1 MFTGLIETI
10 GVITGVSRQGEV
22 VLLEISA
29 PDIAGGLKLGDSV
42 AVSGACLTVVSR
54 NDTSFTAEMMQET
67 MRVTKFNGMRTGSR
81 VNLERAMRA
90 DARFD
95 GHFVAGH
102 VDGTASVAGIEDYGR
117 TRKYTFS
124 AGKELTAV
132 MIEKGSVAID
142 GVSLTLTDVGEDSFS
157 VGIIPATLSDSTIS
171 DLKKGEAVNIETD
184 MIGKYIIKLLSNGTA
199 GKEQTG
205 GAKKTLTWDKLA
217 ECGWI

>member
-1 MFTGLIETI
+1 MFTGLIEAV
-10 GVITGVSRQGEV
+10 GVISGVSRQGEV

-29 PDIAGGLKLGDSV
+29 PEIAGALKPGDSV

-67 MRVTKFNGMRTGSR
+67 VRVTKFSGIRAGTS

-90 DARFD
+90 DSRFD

-102 VDGTASVAGIEDYGR
+102 VDGIAVVDCIEDYGR

-124 AGKELTAV
+124 AEKELTAV
-132 MIEKGSVAID
+132 MIEKGSVAVD
-142 GVSLTLTDVGEDSFS
+142 GVSLTLTGVGDDCFS
-157 VGIIPATLSDSTIS
+157 VGIIPTTLSDSTIS
-171 DLKKGEAVNIETD
+171 NLKKGEAVNIETD
-184 MIGKYIIKLLSNGTA
+184 MIGKYIIKLLGTGAA
-199 GKEQTG
+199 GKEQAG
-205 GAKKTLTWDKLA
+205 GAKTTLTWDKLA